1 MRICSIGECMI
12 EISKDINE
20 KYSFGYAG
28 DTANTAIYLSRLGA
42 HSSYITSVGSDK
54 FSKKMIG
61 FLNKEKVLT
70 NDIYIN
76 KKRSLGLYLIN
87 NEKNGEKNFFYWR
100 EHSAAKTYFENINL
114 NLLIKK
120 TSDYNAVYFTGITIS
135 IYNHKNINL
144 FYKFLCS
151 LKKKGI
157 VICFDFNVRL
167 KNWKDKKIARK
178 QILRFLKISN
188 IIFLTQEDLDDL
200 GIKKYKKF
208 IFDNFNNKLAIIRS
222 SNGNISVY
230 NEQNF
235 SNFNFTFKKKVK
247 DTTGCG
253 DAFNACFL
261 YYYYNNFKIKDCI
274 QIAHK
279 LGKDVASV
287 NGAIIKK
294 ENFKLK
300 NYGP

>member
-1 MRICSIGECMI
+1 M
-12 EISKDINE
+12 
-20 KYSFGYAG
+20 
-28 DTANTAIYLSRLGA
+28 
-42 HSSYITSVGSDK
+42 
-54 FSKKMIG
+54 
-61 FLNKEKVLT
+61 
-70 NDIYIN
+70 
-76 KKRSLGLYLIN
+76 
-87 NEKNGEKNFFYWR
+87 
-100 EHSAAKTYFENINL
+100 
-114 NLLIKK
+114 
-120 TSDYNAVYFTGITIS
+120 
-135 IYNHKNINL
+135 
-144 FYKFLCS
+144 
-151 LKKKGI
+151 
-157 VICFDFNVRL
+157 ICFDFNVRL

-261 YYYYNNFKIKDCI
+261 YYYYNNLKIKDCI

-279 LGKDVASV
+279 LGKDVANV